1 MQAACTLPPMTTA
14 ISPNPL
20 PIAVLQAL
28 DHAGFVARLGGVV
41 EHSPWV
47 VERAWVQ
54 APFTSFSALFETLCQ
69 CIHDATRPEQIAL
82 LRVHPEL
89 AGREAEAGTMT
100 PDSSAEQ
107 ARLGLMA
114 LSPQTMARLAALNRA
129 YQARFGYPFIV
140 ALAPA
145 RLAGLRAAS
154 RRRRACVHDPDTE
167 WPIALGQVCE
177 VMRGRLA
184 RAVHDDDCPPATF
197 PPSPVSTAPRNL
209 P

>member
-1 MQAACTLPPMTTA
+1 MTSA
-14 ISPNPL
+14 NRPFPL
-20 PIAVLQAL
+20 SIEALEAL

-47 VERAWVQ
+47 VERAWTQ
-54 APFTSFSALFETLCQ
+54 APFACFNGLYDALAR
-69 CIHDATRPEQIAL
+69 CIHDAARPEQIAL

-89 AGREAEAGTMT
+89 AGREAVAGTMT

-114 LSPQTMARLAALNRA
+114 LSPQAMARLTALNHA
-129 YQARFGYPFIV
+129 YQARFGFPFVV
-140 ALAPA
+140 ALRLHDSLDSVLLAGET
-145 RLAGLRAAS
+145 RLA
-154 RRRRACVHDPDTE
+154 HDPDTE
-167 WPIALGQVCE
+167 LPMALSQVCE

-184 RAVHDDDCPPATF
+184 RAVHDNPDTF
-197 PPSPVSTAPRNL
+197 PSSPPSTVSTAPRNL

>member
-89 AGREAEAGTMT
+89 AGREAVAGTMT

-129 YQARFGYPFIV
+129 YQSRFGFPFIV
-140 ALAPA
+140 AL
-145 RLAGLRAAS
+145 RLHDSLDSVLLAGETRL
-154 RRRRACVHDPDTE
+154 VHDPDTE
-167 WPIALGQVCE
+167 LPIALGQVCE

-184 RAVHDDDCPPATF
+184 RAVHDNA
-197 PPSPVSTAPRNL
+197 
-209 P
+209 

>member
-1 MQAACTLPPMTTA
+1 MSIAT
-14 ISPNPL
+14 SPNPL
-20 PIAVLQAL
+20 PIAALQAL
-28 DHAGFVARLGGVV
+28 DHAGFVARLGGIV

-47 VERAWVQ
+47 VERAWAQ
-54 APFTSFSALFETLCQ
+54 APFTSFSALFDALRQ

-89 AGREAEAGTMT
+89 AGREAVAGTMT

-114 LSPQTMARLAALNRA
+114 LSPQAMERLTTLNRA
-129 YQARFGYPFIV
+129 YQARFDFPFIV
-140 ALAPA
+140 AL
-145 RLAGLRAAS
+145 RLHDSLDSVLLAGETRQF
-154 RRRRACVHDPDTE
+154 HDPETE
-167 WPIALGQVCE
+167 LPIALGQVCE

-184 RAVHDDDCPPATF
+184 RAVLDDDCRPAT

>member
-1 MQAACTLPPMTTA
+1 MILAMSLYMTTA

-47 VERAWVQ
+47 VERAWAQ
-54 APFTSFSALFETLCQ
+54 APFTSFSALFDALRQ
-69 CIHDATRPEQIAL
+69 CIHDATPPEQIAL

-89 AGREAEAGTMT
+89 AGREAVAGTMT

-107 ARLGLMA
+107 ARLGLMD
-114 LSPQTMARLAALNRA
+114 LSPQAMERLTTLNRA
-129 YQARFGYPFIV
+129 YQARFGFPFIV
-140 ALAPA
+140 AL
-145 RLAGLRAAS
+145 RLHDSLDSVLLAGETRQF
-154 RRRRACVHDPDTE
+154 HDPETE
-167 WPIALGQVCE
+167 LPIALGQVCE

-184 RAVHDDDCPPATF
+184 RAVHDDDCPPAT

>member
-1 MQAACTLPPMTTA
+1 MMTATNL
-14 ISPNPL
+14 NPL
-20 PIAVLQAL
+20 PLAALQAL
-28 DHAGFVARLGGVV
+28 DHAAFVARLGGVV

-47 VERAWVQ
+47 VERAWAQ
-54 APFTSFSALFETLCQ
+54 APFACFNRLYEALAR

-89 AGREAEAGTMT
+89 AGREAVAGTMT

-129 YQARFGYPFIV
+129 YQARFGFPFIV
-140 ALAPA
+140 ALRLHDSLDSVLLAGET
-145 RLAGLRAAS
+145 RLA
-154 RRRRACVHDPDTE
+154 HDPDTE
-167 WPIALGQVCE
+167 MPIALNQVCE

-184 RAVHDDDCPPATF
+184 RAVHDDDRPPATL
-197 PPSPVSTAPRNL
+197 PSPVSTASRTL

>member
-1 MQAACTLPPMTTA
+1 MSTPVL
-14 ISPNPL
+14 PL
-20 PIAVLQAL
+20 PLSIEALQAL
-28 DHAGFVARLGGVV
+28 DQEDLVACLGGVV

-47 VERAWVQ
+47 VERAWAQ
-54 APFTSFSALFETLCQ
+54 APFTSFSALFDALRQ
-69 CIHDATRPEQIAL
+69 CIHDATTPEQIAL

-89 AGREAEAGTMT
+89 AGREAVAGIMT

-129 YQARFGYPFIV
+129 YQARFGFPFIV
-140 ALAPA
+140 AL
-145 RLAGLRAAS
+145 RLHDSLDSVLLAGETRLIHA
-154 RRRRACVHDPDTE
+154 PDTE
-167 WPIALGQVCE
+167 LPIALGQVCE

-184 RAVHDDDCPPATF
+184 RAVLDDCPPAT

>member
-1 MQAACTLPPMTTA
+1 MMTATN
-14 ISPNPL
+14 PNPL
-20 PIAVLQAL
+20 PLAALQAL
-28 DHAGFVARLGGVV
+28 DQAAFVARLGGVV

-140 ALAPA
+140 AL
-145 RLAGLRAAS
+145 RLHDSLASVLQAGEERLR
-154 RRRRACVHDPDTE
+154 HDPDTE
-167 WPIALGQVCE
+167 WPLALQQVCE

-184 RAVHDDDCPPATF
+184 RVVQDTANPTAVF
-197 PPSPVSTAPRNL
+197 PPSPVSTASRTL

>member
-1 MQAACTLPPMTTA
+1 MSIAT
-14 ISPNPL
+14 SPNPL
-20 PIAVLQAL
+20 PIAALQAL

-47 VERAWVQ
+47 VERAWAQ
-54 APFTSFSALFETLCQ
+54 APFTSFSALFDALRQ
-69 CIHDATRPEQIAL
+69 CIHDATPPEQIAL

-89 AGREAEAGTMT
+89 AGREAVAGTMT

-114 LSPQTMARLAALNRA
+114 LSPQTMARLTALNRA
-129 YQARFGYPFIV
+129 YQDRFGFPFIV
-140 ALAPA
+140 AL
-145 RLAGLRAAS
+145 RLHDSLDSVLLAGETRQF
-154 RRRRACVHDPDTE
+154 HDPETE
-167 WPIALGQVCE
+167 LPIALGQVCE

-184 RAVHDDDCPPATF
+184 RAVLDDDCRPAT

>member
-1 MQAACTLPPMTTA
+1 MTTA

-28 DHAGFVARLGGVV
+28 DHAGFAARLGGVV

-114 LSPQTMARLAALNRA
+114 LSPRTMARLAALNRA
-129 YQARFGYPFIV
+129 YQSRFGFPFIV
-140 ALAPA
+140 AL
-145 RLAGLRAAS
+145 RLHDSLDSVLLAGETRL
-154 RRRRACVHDPDTE
+154 VHDPDTE
-167 WPIALGQVCE
+167 LPIALGQVCE

-184 RAVHDDDCPPATF
+184 RAVHDNA
-197 PPSPVSTAPRNL
+197 
-209 P
+209 

>member
-54 APFTSFSALFETLCQ
+54 APFMSFSALFETLCQ

-107 ARLGLMA
+107 ACLGLMA

-140 ALAPA
+140 AL
-145 RLAGLRAAS
+145 RLHDSLASVLQAGEERLR
-154 RRRRACVHDPDTE
+154 HDPDTE
-167 WPIALGQVCE
+167 WPIALNQVCE

-184 RAVHDDDCPPATF
+184 RAVHDDDCPPAT
-197 PPSPVSTAPRNL
+197 PPSPVSTASRTL

>member
-1 MQAACTLPPMTTA
+1 MTTA

-28 DHAGFVARLGGVV
+28 DHAGFVVRLGGVV

-69 CIHDATRPEQIAL
+69 CIHDATRPEKIAL
-82 LRVHPEL
+82 LCAHPEL
-89 AGREAEAGTMT
+89 AGREAVAGTMT

-129 YQARFGYPFIV
+129 YQARFDFPFIV
-140 ALAPA
+140 AL
-145 RLAGLRAAS
+145 RLHDSLASVLQAGEERLR
-154 RRRRACVHDPDTE
+154 HDPDTE
-167 WPIALGQVCE
+167 WPIALNQVCE

-184 RAVHDDDCPPATF
+184 RAVHDDDCPPAT
-197 PPSPVSTAPRNL
+197 PPSPVSTASRTL

>member
-1 MQAACTLPPMTTA
+1 MSIAT
-14 ISPNPL
+14 SPNPL
-20 PIAVLQAL
+20 PIAALQAL
-28 DHAGFVARLGGVV
+28 DHAGFVARLGAVV

-47 VERAWVQ
+47 VERAWAQ
-54 APFTSFSALFETLCQ
+54 APFADFDALYDALAR

-89 AGREAEAGTMT
+89 AGREAAAGTMT

-114 LSPQTMARLAALNRA
+114 LSAQTMARLTALNRA
-129 YQARFGYPFIV
+129 YQDRFGFPFVV
-140 ALAPA
+140 AL
-145 RLAGLRAAS
+145 RLHESLDSVLLAGETRLF
-154 RRRRACVHDPDTE
+154 HDPETE
-167 WPIALGQVCE
+167 LPIALGQVCE

-184 RAVHDDDCPPATF
+184 RAVLADDCPPAT